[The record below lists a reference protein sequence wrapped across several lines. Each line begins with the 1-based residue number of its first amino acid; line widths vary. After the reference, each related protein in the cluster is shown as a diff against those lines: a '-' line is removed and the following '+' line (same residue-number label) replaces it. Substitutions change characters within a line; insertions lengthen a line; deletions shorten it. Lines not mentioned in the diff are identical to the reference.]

1 MAEVTIVNSKTSDSF
16 ENISKEG
23 ENQMVVMDNNTSE
36 KTEQMLNLR
45 RKILQAEK
53 ERLNGASTLS
63 ISEARQ
69 KLREQDALQPKVYN

>member
-1 MAEVTIVNSKTSDSF
+1 MNSKTSDSF

-23 ENQMVVMDNNTSE
+23 EKQMVVMDNNTSE

-45 RKILQAEK
+45 RKVFQAEQ

-69 KLREQDALQPKVYN
+69 KLRERMKNV

>member
-23 ENQMVVMDNNTSE
+23 EKQMVVMDNNTSE

-45 RKILQAEK
+45 RKVFQAEQ

-69 KLREQDALQPKVYN
+69 KLRERMKNV

>member
-1 MAEVTIVNSKTSDSF
+1 MNSKTSDSF